1 MEVGLVI
8 MAMEPPLSPDGF
20 LGMMN
25 LLFLLRKIEI
35 SIQCKTEL
43 PVGIGSMV

>member
-1 MEVGLVI
+1 MV
-8 MAMEPPLSPDGF
+8 MEPPPSLDGF
-20 LGMMN
+20 LGMTN

-43 PVGIGSMV
+43 PVGIGSIV